1 MSKPPPLEGGFGSAG
16 RVELRE
22 GDECVVVIATE
33 GARGLVHADAV
44 MLAPA
49 R

>member
-1 MSKPPPLEGGFGSAG
+1 
-16 RVELRE
+16 
-22 GDECVVVIATE
+22 VVVIATE

-44 MLAPA
+44 MLVPA